1 MNRNQVQIYITYM
14 IKRDKRGKLLRSYS
28 QPDYGGSVTSGLD
41 HALEM
46 ACLPS

>member
-14 IKRDKRGKLLRSYS
+14 IKGDQRGKLLHGYP
-28 QPDYGGSVTSGLD
+28 QPAYGGSVTSGLD

-46 ACLPS
+46 ACLTS